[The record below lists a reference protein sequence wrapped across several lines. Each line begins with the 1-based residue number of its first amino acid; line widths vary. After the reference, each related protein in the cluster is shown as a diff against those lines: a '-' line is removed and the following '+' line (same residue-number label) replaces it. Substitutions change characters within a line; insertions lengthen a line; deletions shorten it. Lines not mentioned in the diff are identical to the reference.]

1 MQFGQQGGW
10 LGVWVQSPER
20 QLSEPGSPSITR
32 GQKHI
37 RGHLLV
43 RYFSKSPRFETCLS
57 WRERSLVED
66 ELLANSLSG
75 LLEPL

>member
-10 LGVWVQSPER
+10 LGIWVQSPER

-43 RYFSKSPRFETCLS
+43 RYFSKSPRFETCERNKLPELA
-57 WRERSLVED
+57 REILGGR
-66 ELLANSLSG
+66 
-75 LLEPL
+75 